1 MPIFAR
7 RLLASLLAIAA
18 IVSVLPQAASAEVL
32 RHRATGF
39 VAKAPAD
46 FTARYQRAN
55 VTYVIVSS
63 RRRAR
68 IAYQR
73 VRSAGSPQ
81 AVGRVLV
88 ARAGS
93 AALRE
98 RAGRRAYRAL
108 LRDGRVLRVRR
119 TRGRILNVTR
129 FVRREWR
136 GPRQKVLGEIRRS
149 IRGGRVVPLPLEP
162 QEPSGSDGDKPRPR
176 PRADRSDDR
185 PADPATGVPSAPG
198 EILFRSDFELG
209 NFTGWYVQSLR
220 ERATVFAGGAFG
232 SGHAARFEVRDGDVE
247 PDTGDERSEVSLS
260 NPRFDEGQELYF
272 RDTIRVPQGT
282 SIGSSYQI
290 IQQLHE
296 EDWDGSPGVAVFLKP
311 GPSIKIGSGDGDRT
325 FLDTTPIQ
333 YDRWHDLVY
342 RVKLSRDPAV
352 GFMEVWL
359 DGVPQQLDNGQ
370 TRIYG
375 ETIQAARTYLKAG
388 IYRGR
393 SHTGTSVVEHDNLTV
408 GTTLAAVTGG

>member
-1 MPIFAR
+1 MPTVAR
-7 RLLASLLAIAA
+7 HAVASLLAIAA
-18 IVSVLPQAASAEVL
+18 VFAALPAQSASAEVL

-46 FTARYQRAN
+46 FTARFQRAS
-55 VTYVIVSS
+55 VSYTIVS
-63 RRRAR
+63 RRRHAAIR
-68 IAYQR
+68 YQR
-73 VRSAGSPQ
+73 VRSAAPPR
-81 AVGRVLV
+81 AVGHLLIEHAGLSAVHERSGK
-88 ARAGS
+88 RAF
-93 AALRE
+93 
-98 RAGRRAYRAL
+98 RAL
-108 LRDGRVLRVRR
+108 LSDGRVLRVRR
-119 TRGRILNVTR
+119 SRGRTLTVTR
-129 FVRREWR
+129 FVSRAWR
-136 GPRQKVLGEIRRS
+136 GSRLKVLTRIQRS
-149 IRGGRVVPLPLEP
+149 LRGGRVAPLPKHDPTAPDADRPRSRPKPDKPAPTPAEP
-162 QEPSGSDGDKPRPR
+162 AGPTAPSG
-176 PRADRSDDR
+176 
-185 PADPATGVPSAPG
+185 PG
-198 EILFRSDFELG
+198 EILFRSDFEIG
-209 NFTGWYVQSLR
+209 TFAGWYVQSID
-220 ERATVFAGGAFG
+220 ERATIVSGGAFG
-232 SGHAARFEVRDGDVE
+232 SRHAARFEVRDGDVE

-272 RDTIRVPQGT
+272 RDTIRVPSGT

-311 GPSIKIGSGDGDRT
+311 GPSLKIASGDGDRV

-333 YDRWHDLVY
+333 HDRWYDLVY

-370 TRIYG
+370 TRIYQ

-408 GTTLAAVTGG
+408 GTSYEAVTGG